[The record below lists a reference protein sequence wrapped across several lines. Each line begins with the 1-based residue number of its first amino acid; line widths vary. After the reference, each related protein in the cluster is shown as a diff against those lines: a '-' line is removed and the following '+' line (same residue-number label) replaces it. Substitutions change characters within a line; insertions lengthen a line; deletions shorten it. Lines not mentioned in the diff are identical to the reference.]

1 MKISKIIAII
11 AALSI
16 VGVMMTACSKEEQPA
31 EESATVSVS
40 ETEDTE
46 LVEEIEEEIEE
57 TTPAETEE
65 ELVDDETTES
75 ETEAPETT
83 TEAPETTTEAPETTT
98 EAPETTTKAPETT
111 TAAPETTTEAAKEV
125 DLKSAVDAVTEA
137 TEWPVLDEVTDEMM
151 ITEYLG
157 LDPNKDSYVQTLF
170 MQCPMSS
177 NLSEILIIKSTDVDS
192 AVEDLK
198 ARRTRAIEI
207 HAFYPKD
214 VENAEASIVG
224 KTGDYA
230 YYLLGSSAA
239 EAEDVLVKALK
250 AL

>member
-1 MKISKIIAII
+1 MKISKIIAMI

-16 VGVMMTACSKEEQPA
+16 AGVMMTACSKKEQPA
-31 EESATVSVS
+31 EESSTVSAS

-46 LVEEIEEEIEE
+46 IIEEIEEGIEE
-57 TTPAETEE
+57 TTAETEE

-75 ETEAPETT
+75 ETEAPATE
-83 TEAPETTTEAPETTT
+83 TEAPETTTEAPATTT

-137 TEWPVLDEVTDEMM
+137 TEWPFLDEVTDEMM

-170 MQCPMSS
+170 MQCPMSA

-207 HAFYPKD
+207 HAFYPAD

-239 EAEDVLVKALK
+239 EAESVLVKALK

>member
-16 VGVMMTACSKEEQPA
+16 VGVMMTACSKEEQPS
-31 EESATVSVS
+31 EESTTVSVS
-40 ETEDTE
+40 ETEETE

-57 TTPAETEE
+57 TTPAETDE

-75 ETEAPETT
+75 ETEAPE

-157 LDPNKDSYVQTLF
+157 LDPKKDSYVQTLF
-170 MQCPMSS
+170 MQCPMSA

-207 HAFYPKD
+207 HAFYPAD

-239 EAEDVLVKALK
+239 EAESVLVKALK

>member
-16 VGVMMTACSKEEQPA
+16 IGVMMTACSKEEQPS
-31 EESATVSVS
+31 EESTTVSVS
-40 ETEDTE
+40 ETEETE

-57 TTPAETEE
+57 TTSAETEE

-75 ETEAPETT
+75 ETEAPA
-83 TEAPETTTEAPETTT
+83 TEAPETTTEAPATTT

-111 TAAPETTTEAAKEV
+111 TAAPETTAEAAKEV

-137 TEWPVLDEVTDEMM
+137 TEWPVLDEITDEMM

-170 MQCPMSS
+170 MQCPMSA

-207 HAFYPKD
+207 HAFYPAD

-239 EAEDVLVKALK
+239 EAESVLVKALK